1 MAMSSRKNGDK
12 IILDQENLLPEPK
25 RIQRRWKMAYTVIYF
40 IRLLVSF
47 SKKDL
52 DSQTEIPGSTSYAA
66 IDVHDDTSP
75 CENKTVSLINSDQR
89 KIIDMVR
96 KKSLEIL
103 NQFGGVL
110 QVAIIL
116 KTDVK
121 DGVGEVDVAHRRD
134 VFGENSYKKSPSKRF
149 LSYVLEECKDPTIII
164 LLFCAIMSL
173 GFAIKLHGLRDGWY
187 DGGSIIL
194 STVHLVAVSA
204 ISKFMKSNKFEKLFR
219 VRNDIKVQVVRDGRQ
234 HEISIFDVVVGDVV
248 YLNKGDQIPADG
260 LLLNDSSL
268 KVDESSMSSEM
279 GHAEEKGRENP
290 FLLSGTKVAGGNGF
304 MLVTSVG
311 MNTAWG
317 EMMSSRSHDL
327 DEQTPL
333 RSHLDKII
341 SYMRKVGWTVALLV
355 LVVLLMR
362 YFTRN
367 TRDDNGYY
375 EYNGSKTKI
384 NDVLDPVVH
393 IIVAAVTIGVV
404 ATPEGLSL
412 AITLTYL
419 YFMKR
424 MMKERVMV
432 RELSACEK
440 MGSATTIIID
450 KKDILTLNQ
459 MEVVEFFIG
468 EDIIKAKPSNGEIES
483 KVLELLQEGAA
494 LNTTCTVY
502 KPQSTSILEISGSP
516 TEKAMLPWAMSH
528 LGINN
533 VDEEKKKVEIKHV
546 ENFDPD
552 KNGSGVLLV
561 RRNNEKV
568 VRHRKGDAKVILA
581 MCSNY
586 YVRNG
591 EIRNVDEDARKQLK
605 EIIRSM
611 AVKSLCCVAFAC
623 KEVED
628 GGQASDELEAAG
640 FTLLGLVGLKDP
652 CRIEVRTA
660 VESCKNAGVK
670 VILVTGDDVRTA
682 RATAIECGVFSC
694 DQEDVESDAIVEGV
708 QFSNYSREQ
717 RMERI
722 GKILVMGSSSPS
734 DKLEMIRCLK
744 EEGHVVA
751 VTGGGTND
759 ALALKEAD
767 IELSMGIR
775 GTEVAKESSNIVILD
790 DNFISVVTMLSWGR
804 CVHNNIQKFIQFQ
817 LTMNVAALVINL
829 ISACSS
835 GVLSLSAFQILW
847 EKVIIDT
854 LGLLAAISHDQPTKD
869 LMRKPPV
876 CWYKRPIDESI
887 FNNILIQVF
896 YQAVT
901 LSALQFNVGKSIL
914 GLAINNTLVFNTSVI
929 CQVFNIFTARLPV
942 EKKSMFMWIRKNKR
956 FLAAVLVVTV
966 AQGVIVELSSKVTN
980 SSEKLD
986 RKQWC
991 VSLSIAASSWLFDQL
1006 VRRRILLKNNFLK
1019 IKKYIFN
1026 IFLN

>member
-1 MAMSSRKNGDK
+1 MAMSSRKTGDK
-12 IILDQENLLPEPK
+12 IIIHQENLLPEPK
-25 RIQRRWKMAYTVIYF
+25 RNQRWKMAYTAIYF
-40 IRLLVSF
+40 IRLLVSL

-52 DSQTEIPGSTSYAA
+52 DSQTKILGSPSYVA
-66 IDVHDDTSP
+66 IDVHDDRSP
-75 CENKTVSLINSDQR
+75 CENKLVPLINVYQR
-89 KIIDMVR
+89 TLIDMV
-96 KKSLEIL
+96 KEKSLDVL
-103 NQFGGVL
+103 NQLGGVL

-116 KTDVK
+116 ETDVK
-121 DGVGEVDVAHRRD
+121 DGVGEVDVAPRRD
-134 VFGENSYKKSPSKRF
+134 VFGENSYKKPPSKRF
-149 LSYVLEECKDPTIII
+149 LSYLLEECKDPTIII

-173 GFAIKLHGLRDGWY
+173 GFGIKLHGLRDGWY

-194 STVHLVAVSA
+194 AAVHLVAVPA
-204 ISKFMKSNKFEKLFR
+204 ISKFMKSNQFDKLSR
-219 VRNDIKVQVVRDGRQ
+219 VRNDIKVQVVRGGGQ
-234 HEISIFDVVVGDVV
+234 HKISIFDVVVGDVV

-268 KVDESSMSSEM
+268 KVDESSMISSEM
-279 GHAEEKGRENP
+279 DHVEVKGRENP
-290 FLLSGTKVAGGNGF
+290 FLLSGTKVADGNGF

-311 MNTAWG
+311 VNTAWG
-317 EMMSSRSHDL
+317 EMMTSRSHDL

-367 TRDDNGYY
+367 TRDDSGHY

-393 IIVAAVTIGVV
+393 IIVAAVTIVVV

-412 AITLTYL
+412 AVTLTCI

-424 MMKERVMV
+424 MMKDRVMV
-432 RELSACEK
+432 RELYACEK

-459 MEVVEFFIG
+459 MEVVELFIG

-494 LNTTCTVY
+494 LNTTGTTVY
-502 KPQSTSILEISGSP
+502 KPHQSTSILEISGSP
-516 TEKAMLPWAMSH
+516 TEKAILSWAMSH
-528 LGINN
+528 LGVNI
-533 VDEEKKKVEIKHV
+533 DEEKKKVEIKHV
-546 ENFDPD
+546 ENSNPEN
-552 KNGSGVLLV
+552 NGSGALLV
-561 RRNNEKV
+561 RRNKEKV
-568 VRHRKGDAKVILA
+568 VHHWKGDAEVILA

-591 EIRNVDEDARKQLK
+591 EIRDVNEDARKLLK

-611 AVKSLCCVAFAC
+611 AVKSLCCMAFAC

-628 GGQASDELEAAG
+628 SGQASDELEAAG

-717 RMERI
+717 RMERS

-759 ALALKEAD
+759 APALKEAD
-767 IELSMGIR
+767 IGLSIGIR
-775 GTEVAKESSNIVILD
+775 GTEVAKESSDIVILD
-790 DNFISVVTMLSWGR
+790 DNFISVVNMLSWGR
-804 CVHNNIQKFIQFQ
+804 CVANNIQKFIQFQ

-835 GVLSLSAFQILW
+835 GVLSFSAFQILW

-854 LGLLAAISHDQPTKD
+854 LGLLAVIGHDQPTKD
-869 LMRKPPV
+869 LMRKPPA
-876 CWYKRPIDESI
+876 CWSKRPINESI

-896 YQAVT
+896 YQAIT

-956 FLAAVLVVTV
+956 FLAAVLAVTV
-966 AQGVIVELSSKVTN
+966 AQGVIVELSSKVT
-980 SSEKLD
+980 SCSEKLD

-1006 VRRRILLKNNFLK
+1006 VRRMILPKISFLGS
-1019 IKKYIFN
+1019 
-1026 IFLN
+1026 

>member
-1 MAMSSRKNGDK
+1 MAMSSRKTRDK

-25 RIQRRWKMAYTVIYF
+25 RNQRRWKRAYTAIHF
-40 IRLLVSF
+40 IRLLVSL

-52 DSQTEIPGSTSYAA
+52 DSQIEIPGSTSYVA

-75 CENKTVSLINSDQR
+75 CENKPVSLINFDQR
-89 KIIDMVR
+89 KIIDMV
-96 KKSLEIL
+96 KEKSLEIL
-103 NQFGGVL
+103 KHLGGVL

-116 KTDVK
+116 EIDVK

-134 VFGENSYKKSPSKRF
+134 VFGENRYTKPPAKRF
-149 LSYVLEECKDPTIII
+149 LSYLLEECKDPTIII

-173 GFAIKLHGLRDGWY
+173 GFGIKLHGLRDGWY

-194 STVHLVAVSA
+194 AAVHLVAVPA
-204 ISKFMKSNKFEKLFR
+204 ISKFMKSNQFEKLSR
-219 VRNDIKVQVVRDGRQ
+219 VRNDIKVQVVRGGGQ
-234 HEISIFDVVVGDVV
+234 HQISIFDVVVGDVV
-248 YLNKGDQIPADG
+248 YLNKGDQVPADG

-279 GHAEEKGRENP
+279 DHVEVKGRENP
-290 FLLSGTKVAGGNGF
+290 FLLSGTKVADGNGF

-317 EMMSSRSHDL
+317 EMMSSRSHDM

-341 SYMRKVGWTVALLV
+341 SYIGKVGWTVALLV

-367 TRDDNGYY
+367 TRDDSGHY

-384 NDVLDPVVH
+384 NDVLDHVVH
-393 IIVAAVTIGVV
+393 IIVAAVTIVVV

-412 AITLTYL
+412 AVTLTYI

-424 MMKERVMV
+424 MMKEKVMV

-494 LNTTCTVY
+494 LNTTGTVY
-502 KPQSTSILEISGSP
+502 KPQSTSILEISGGP
-516 TEKAMLPWAMSH
+516 TEKAILSWAMSH
-528 LGINN
+528 LGINI
-533 VDEEKKKVEIKHV
+533 DEEKKKVEIKHV
-546 ENFDPD
+546 ENLNPEN
-552 KNGSGVLLV
+552 NGSGALLV

-568 VRHRKGDAKVILA
+568 VHHWKGDA
-581 MCSNY
+581 
-586 YVRNG
+586 
-591 EIRNVDEDARKQLK
+591 E
-605 EIIRSM
+605 
-611 AVKSLCCVAFAC
+611 
-623 KEVED
+623 
-628 GGQASDELEAAG
+628 
-640 FTLLGLVGLKDP
+640 
-652 CRIEVRTA
+652 
-660 VESCKNAGVK
+660 
-670 VILVTGDDVRTA
+670 
-682 RATAIECGVFSC
+682 
-694 DQEDVESDAIVEGV
+694 
-708 QFSNYSREQ
+708 
-717 RMERI
+717 
-722 GKILVMGSSSPS
+722 
-734 DKLEMIRCLK
+734 

-759 ALALKEAD
+759 APALKEAD
-767 IELSMGIR
+767 IGLSIGIQ
-775 GTEVAKESSNIVILD
+775 GTEVAKESSDIVILD

-804 CVHNNIQKFIQFQ
+804 CVHNNIQKFIEFQ

-835 GVLSLSAFQILW
+835 GVLSFSAFQILW

-854 LGLLAAISHDQPTKD
+854 LGLLAVISHDQPTKD

-876 CWYKRPIDESI
+876 CWSKRPINESI

-929 CQVFNIFTARLPV
+929 CQVFNIFAARLPV
-942 EKKSMFMWIRKNKR
+942 EKMSMFMWIRKNKR

-980 SSEKLD
+980 CSEKLD

-1006 VRRRILLKNNFLK
+1006 VRRMILPKISFLGS
-1019 IKKYIFN
+1019 
-1026 IFLN
+1026 

>member
-1 MAMSSRKNGDK
+1 MAVSSRKTGDK

-25 RIQRRWKMAYTVIYF
+25 RIQRRWKMAYTAIYF
-40 IRLLVSF
+40 IRLLVPF

-52 DSQTEIPGSTSYAA
+52 DSQTEIPGSTSYVA
-66 IDVHDDTSP
+66 IDVHDDASP
-75 CENKTVSLINSDQR
+75 CENKPVSLINSDQR
-89 KIIDMVR
+89 KIIDMV
-96 KKSLEIL
+96 KKKNLAIL
-103 NQFGGVL
+103 KQLGGVL
-110 QVAIIL
+110 KVAIIL
-116 KTDVK
+116 ETDVK
-121 DGVGEVDVAHRRD
+121 GGVGEVDVAHRRD
-134 VFGENSYKKSPSKRF
+134 VFGENSYKKPPAKRF

-164 LLFCAIMSL
+164 LLFSAIMSL
-173 GFAIKLHGLRDGWY
+173 GSGIKLHGLRDGWY

-194 STVHLVAVSA
+194 AAVHHVAASA
-204 ISKFMKSNKFEKLFR
+204 TSKFMKSNQFEKLSR
-219 VRNDIKVQVVRDGRQ
+219 LRNDIKVQVVRDRRQ

-279 GHAEEKGRENP
+279 GHVEEKGRENP

-333 RSHLDKII
+333 RSHLDEII
-341 SYMRKVGWTVALLV
+341 SYMAKVGWTVALLV

-367 TRDDNGYY
+367 TRDDSGYY

-393 IIVAAVTIGVV
+393 IIVAAATIVVV

-412 AITLTYL
+412 AVTLTYL

-432 RELSACEK
+432 RELSSCEK

-468 EDIIKAKPSNGEIES
+468 EDIIKSKPSNGEIES
-483 KVLELLQEGAA
+483 K
-494 LNTTCTVY
+494 
-502 KPQSTSILEISGSP
+502 
-516 TEKAMLPWAMSH
+516 
-528 LGINN
+528 
-533 VDEEKKKVEIKHV
+533 
-546 ENFDPD
+546 NFDPE

-568 VRHRKGDAKVILA
+568 VRHRKGDAEVILA

-591 EIRNVDEDARKQLK
+591 EIRDVNEDARKQLK

-611 AVKSLCCVAFAC
+611 AVKSLCCMAFAC

-628 GGQASDELEAAG
+628 SGQASDELEAAG

-660 VESCKNAGVK
+660 VESFKNAGVK

-767 IELSMGIR
+767 IVLSTGIR
-775 GTEVAKESSNIVILD
+775 GTEVAKESSKIVILD

-804 CVHNNIQKFIQFQ
+804 CVYNNIQKFIQFQ

-854 LGLLAAISHDQPTKD
+854 LGLLAVISHDQPTKD

-876 CWYKRPIDESI
+876 CWSKRPINESI

-966 AQGVIVELSSKVTN
+966 GQGVIVELSSKVTN
-980 SSEKLD
+980 SNEKLD

-991 VSLSIAASSWLFDQL
+991 VSLTIAASSWLFDQL
-1006 VRRRILLKNNFLK
+1006 VRRMILPKISFLGS
-1019 IKKYIFN
+1019 
-1026 IFLN
+1026 

>member
-1 MAMSSRKNGDK
+1 MAMSSRKTRDK

-25 RIQRRWKMAYTVIYF
+25 RNQRRWKRAYTAIHF
-40 IRLLVSF
+40 IRLLVSL

-52 DSQTEIPGSTSYAA
+52 DSQIEIPGSTSYVA

-75 CENKTVSLINSDQR
+75 CENKPVSLINFDQR
-89 KIIDMVR
+89 KIIDMV
-96 KKSLEIL
+96 KEKSLEIL
-103 NQFGGVL
+103 KHLGGVL

-116 KTDVK
+116 EIDVK

-134 VFGENSYKKSPSKRF
+134 VFGENRYTKPPAKRF
-149 LSYVLEECKDPTIII
+149 LSYLLEECKDPTIII

-173 GFAIKLHGLRDGWY
+173 GFGIKLHGLRDGWY

-194 STVHLVAVSA
+194 AAVHLVAVPA
-204 ISKFMKSNKFEKLFR
+204 ISKFMKSNQFEKLSR
-219 VRNDIKVQVVRDGRQ
+219 VRNDIKVQVVRGGGQ
-234 HEISIFDVVVGDVV
+234 HQISIFDVVVGDVV
-248 YLNKGDQIPADG
+248 YLNKGDQVPADG

-279 GHAEEKGRENP
+279 DHVEVKGRENP
-290 FLLSGTKVAGGNGF
+290 FLLSGTKVADGNGF

-317 EMMSSRSHDL
+317 EMMSSRSHDM

-341 SYMRKVGWTVALLV
+341 SYIGKVGWTVALLV

-367 TRDDNGYY
+367 TRDDSGHY

-384 NDVLDPVVH
+384 NDVLDHVVH
-393 IIVAAVTIGVV
+393 IIVAAVTIVVV

-412 AITLTYL
+412 AVTLTYI

-424 MMKERVMV
+424 MMKEKVMV

-494 LNTTCTVY
+494 LNTTGTVY
-502 KPQSTSILEISGSP
+502 KPQSTSILEISGGP
-516 TEKAMLPWAMSH
+516 TEKAILSWAMSH
-528 LGINN
+528 LGINI
-533 VDEEKKKVEIKHV
+533 DEEKKKVEIKHV
-546 ENFDPD
+546 ENLNPEN
-552 KNGSGVLLV
+552 NGSGALLV

-568 VRHRKGDAKVILA
+568 VHHWKGDAEVILA

-591 EIRNVDEDARKQLK
+591 EIRDVNEDARKQLK

-611 AVKSLCCVAFAC
+611 AVKSLCCIAFAC

-628 GGQASDELEAAG
+628 SGQASDELEAAG
-640 FTLLGLVGLKDP
+640 LTLLGLVGLKDP
-652 CRIEVRTA
+652 CRTT

-670 VILVTGDDVRTA
+670 VILVTGDNGRTA

-694 DQEDVESDAIVEGV
+694 DQEDVENDAIVEGV

-734 DKLEMIRCLK
+734 DKLVMIRCLK

-759 ALALKEAD
+759 APALKEAD
-767 IELSMGIR
+767 IGLSIGIQ
-775 GTEVAKESSNIVILD
+775 GTEVAKESSDIVILD

-804 CVHNNIQKFIQFQ
+804 CVHNNIQKFIEFQ

-835 GVLSLSAFQILW
+835 GVLSFSAFQILW

-854 LGLLAAISHDQPTKD
+854 LGLLAVISHDQPTKD

-876 CWYKRPIDESI
+876 CWSKRPINESI

-929 CQVFNIFTARLPV
+929 CQVFNIFAARLPV
-942 EKKSMFMWIRKNKR
+942 EKMSMFMWIRKNKR

-980 SSEKLD
+980 CSEKLD

-1006 VRRRILLKNNFLK
+1006 VRRMILPKISFLGS
-1019 IKKYIFN
+1019 
-1026 IFLN
+1026 

>member
-1 MAMSSRKNGDK
+1 
-12 IILDQENLLPEPK
+12 
-25 RIQRRWKMAYTVIYF
+25 
-40 IRLLVSF
+40 
-47 SKKDL
+47 
-52 DSQTEIPGSTSYAA
+52 
-66 IDVHDDTSP
+66 
-75 CENKTVSLINSDQR
+75 
-89 KIIDMVR
+89 
-96 KKSLEIL
+96 
-103 NQFGGVL
+103 
-110 QVAIIL
+110 
-116 KTDVK
+116 
-121 DGVGEVDVAHRRD
+121 
-134 VFGENSYKKSPSKRF
+134 
-149 LSYVLEECKDPTIII
+149 
-164 LLFCAIMSL
+164 
-173 GFAIKLHGLRDGWY
+173 
-187 DGGSIIL
+187 
-194 STVHLVAVSA
+194 
-204 ISKFMKSNKFEKLFR
+204 
-219 VRNDIKVQVVRDGRQ
+219 
-234 HEISIFDVVVGDVV
+234 
-248 YLNKGDQIPADG
+248 
-260 LLLNDSSL
+260 
-268 KVDESSMSSEM
+268 
-279 GHAEEKGRENP
+279 
-290 FLLSGTKVAGGNGF
+290 
-304 MLVTSVG
+304 
-311 MNTAWG
+311 
-317 EMMSSRSHDL
+317 
-327 DEQTPL
+327 
-333 RSHLDKII
+333 
-341 SYMRKVGWTVALLV
+341 
-355 LVVLLMR
+355 
-362 YFTRN
+362 
-367 TRDDNGYY
+367 
-375 EYNGSKTKI
+375 
-384 NDVLDPVVH
+384 
-393 IIVAAVTIGVV
+393 
-404 ATPEGLSL
+404 
-412 AITLTYL
+412 
-419 YFMKR
+419 
-424 MMKERVMV
+424 
-432 RELSACEK
+432 

-468 EDIIKAKPSNGEIES
+468 EDIIKAKPSNGEIGS

-494 LNTTCTVY
+494 LNTTGTVY
-502 KPQSTSILEISGSP
+502 KPRSTSILEISGSP
-516 TEKAMLPWAMSH
+516 TENAILSWAMSH
-528 LGINN
+528 LGINIA
-533 VDEEKKKVEIKHV
+533 EEKKKVEIKHV
-546 ENFDPD
+546 GNFDPE

-568 VRHRKGDAKVILA
+568 VRHRKGDAEAILA

-591 EIRNVDEDARKQLK
+591 EIRDVTEDARKQLK
-605 EIIRSM
+605 EIIRCM
-611 AVKSLCCVAFAC
+611 AVKSLCCMAFAC

-722 GKILVMGSSSPS
+722 GKILVMGSSSPA

-751 VTGGGTND
+751 VTGGGTDD

-775 GTEVAKESSNIVILD
+775 GTEVAKEGSKIVILD

-804 CVHNNIQKFIQFQ
+804 CVYNNIQKFIQFQ

-854 LGLLAAISHDQPTKD
+854 LGLLAVISHEQPTKD

-876 CWYKRPIDESI
+876 CWSKRPINESI

-966 AQGVIVELSSKVTN
+966 AQGVIVELSSKVTH
-980 SSEKLD
+980 SIEKLD

-991 VSLSIAASSWLFDQL
+991 VSLTVAASSWLFDQL
-1006 VRRRILLKNNFLK
+1006 SWFLK
-1019 IKKYIFN
+1019 SST
-1026 IFLN
+1026 

>member
-1 MAMSSRKNGDK
+1 MAMSSRKTGDK
-12 IILDQENLLPEPK
+12 IIIHQENLLPEPK
-25 RIQRRWKMAYTVIYF
+25 RNQRWKMAYTAIYF
-40 IRLLVSF
+40 IRLLVSL

-52 DSQTEIPGSTSYAA
+52 DSQTKILGSPSYVA
-66 IDVHDDTSP
+66 IDVHDDRSP
-75 CENKTVSLINSDQR
+75 CENKLVPLINVYQR
-89 KIIDMVR
+89 TLIDMV
-96 KKSLEIL
+96 KEKSLDVL
-103 NQFGGVL
+103 NQLGGVL

-116 KTDVK
+116 ETDVK
-121 DGVGEVDVAHRRD
+121 DGVGEVDVAPRRD
-134 VFGENSYKKSPSKRF
+134 VFGENSYKKPPSKRF
-149 LSYVLEECKDPTIII
+149 LSYLLEECKDPTIII

-173 GFAIKLHGLRDGWY
+173 GFGIKLHGLRDGWY

-194 STVHLVAVSA
+194 AAVHLVAVPA
-204 ISKFMKSNKFEKLFR
+204 ISKFMKSNQFDKLSR
-219 VRNDIKVQVVRDGRQ
+219 VRNDIKVQVVRGGGQ
-234 HEISIFDVVVGDVV
+234 HKISIFDVVVGDVV

-268 KVDESSMSSEM
+268 KVDESSMISSEM
-279 GHAEEKGRENP
+279 DHVEVKGRENP
-290 FLLSGTKVAGGNGF
+290 FLLSGTKVADGNGF

-311 MNTAWG
+311 VNTAWG
-317 EMMSSRSHDL
+317 EMMTSRSHDL

-367 TRDDNGYY
+367 TRDDSGHY

-393 IIVAAVTIGVV
+393 IIVAAVTIVVV

-412 AITLTYL
+412 AVTLTCI

-424 MMKERVMV
+424 MMKDRVMV
-432 RELSACEK
+432 RELYACEK

-459 MEVVEFFIG
+459 MEVVELFIG

-494 LNTTCTVY
+494 LNTTGTTVY
-502 KPQSTSILEISGSP
+502 KPHQSTSILEISGSP
-516 TEKAMLPWAMSH
+516 TEKAILSWAMSH
-528 LGINN
+528 LGVNI
-533 VDEEKKKVEIKHV
+533 DEEKKKVEIKHV
-546 ENFDPD
+546 ENSNPEN
-552 KNGSGVLLV
+552 NGSGALLV
-561 RRNNEKV
+561 RRNKEKV
-568 VRHRKGDAKVILA
+568 VHHWKGDA
-581 MCSNY
+581 
-586 YVRNG
+586 
-591 EIRNVDEDARKQLK
+591 E
-605 EIIRSM
+605 
-611 AVKSLCCVAFAC
+611 
-623 KEVED
+623 
-628 GGQASDELEAAG
+628 
-640 FTLLGLVGLKDP
+640 
-652 CRIEVRTA
+652 
-660 VESCKNAGVK
+660 
-670 VILVTGDDVRTA
+670 
-682 RATAIECGVFSC
+682 
-694 DQEDVESDAIVEGV
+694 
-708 QFSNYSREQ
+708 
-717 RMERI
+717 RMERS

-759 ALALKEAD
+759 APALKEAD
-767 IELSMGIR
+767 IGLSIGIR
-775 GTEVAKESSNIVILD
+775 GTEVAKESSDIVILD
-790 DNFISVVTMLSWGR
+790 DNFISVVNMLSWGR
-804 CVHNNIQKFIQFQ
+804 CVANNIQKFIQFQ

-835 GVLSLSAFQILW
+835 GVLSFSAFQILW

-854 LGLLAAISHDQPTKD
+854 LGLLAVIGHDQPTKD
-869 LMRKPPV
+869 LMRKPPA
-876 CWYKRPIDESI
+876 CWSKRPINESI

-896 YQAVT
+896 YQAIT

-956 FLAAVLVVTV
+956 FLAAVLAVTV
-966 AQGVIVELSSKVTN
+966 AQGVIVELSSKVT
-980 SSEKLD
+980 SCSEKLD

-1006 VRRRILLKNNFLK
+1006 VRRMILPKISFLGS
-1019 IKKYIFN
+1019 
-1026 IFLN
+1026 

>member
-1 MAMSSRKNGDK
+1 MAMSSRKTGDK

-66 IDVHDDTSP
+66 INVHDDTSP

-103 NQFGGVL
+103 NQLGGVL

-116 KTDVK
+116 ETDVK
-121 DGVGEVDVAHRRD
+121 DGVWEVDVAHRRD

-164 LLFCAIMSL
+164 LLFCAMMSL

-219 VRNDIKVQVVRDGRQ
+219 VRNDIKVQVVRDRRRLD
-234 HEISIFDVVVGDVV
+234 ISIFEVVVGDVV

-279 GHAEEKGRENP
+279 DHDEVKGRENP
-290 FLLSGTKVAGGNGF
+290 FLLSGSKVADGNGF

-317 EMMSSRSHDL
+317 EMMSSRCHDL

-333 RSHLDKII
+333 RSHLDKVI
-341 SYMRKVGWTVALLV
+341 SYMRKVGWTVALFV

-367 TRDDNGYY
+367 TRDDSGYY

-393 IIVAAVTIGVV
+393 IIVAAVTIVVV

-412 AITLTYL
+412 AVTLTYL

-432 RELSACEK
+432 RELSSCEK

-483 KVLELLQEGAA
+483 KVLELLQEG
-494 LNTTCTVY
+494 C
-502 KPQSTSILEISGSP
+502 TSILEISGSP
-516 TEKAMLPWAMSH
+516 TEKAILSWAMSH
-528 LGINN
+528 LGINIG
-533 VDEEKKKVEIKHV
+533 EEKKKVEIKHE
-546 ENFDPD
+546 ENFDPE

-568 VRHRKGDAKVILA
+568 ARHRKGDAEVILA

-591 EIRNVDEDARKQLK
+591 EIRDVDEDARKQLK
-605 EIIRSM
+605 EIIRRM
-611 AVKSLCCVAFAC
+611 AVKSLCCMAFAC

-628 GGQASDELEAAG
+628 SGQASDELEAAG
-640 FTLLGLVGLKDP
+640 FTLLGLVGLKDR
-652 CRIEVRTA
+652 CRIEIRTA
-660 VESCKNAGVK
+660 VESCKKALESCKNAGVK

-775 GTEVAKESSNIVILD
+775 GTEVAKEGSKIVILD

-804 CVHNNIQKFIQFQ
+804 CVYNNIQKFIQFQ

-854 LGLLAAISHDQPTKD
+854 LGLLAVISHEQPTKD

-876 CWYKRPIDESI
+876 WWSKRPINESI

-956 FLAAVLVVTV
+956 FLTAVLGVTV
-966 AQGVIVELSSKVTN
+966 AQGVIVELSSKVTHSN
-980 SSEKLD
+980 EKLD

-991 VSLSIAASSWLFDQL
+991 VSLTIAASSWLFDQL
-1006 VRRRILLKNNFLK
+1006 VRRMILPKISFLGS
-1019 IKKYIFN
+1019 
-1026 IFLN
+1026 

>member
-1 MAMSSRKNGDK
+1 
-12 IILDQENLLPEPK
+12 PK
-25 RIQRRWKMAYTVIYF
+25 RNQRRWKMAYTAIYF
-40 IRLLVSF
+40 IRLLVSL
-47 SKKDL
+47 SKNDL
-52 DSQTEIPGSTSYAA
+52 DSQTKILGSPSYVA

-75 CENKTVSLINSDQR
+75 CENKLVSLINVYQR
-89 KIIDMVR
+89 TLIDMV
-96 KKSLEIL
+96 KEKSLEVL
-103 NQFGGVL
+103 NQLGGVL
-110 QVAIIL
+110 NVAIIL

-121 DGVGEVDVAHRRD
+121 YGVGEVDVAHRRD
-134 VFGENSYKKSPSKRF
+134 VFGENSYKPPAKRF
-149 LSYVLEECKDPTIII
+149 LSYILEACKDPTIII
-164 LLFCAIMSL
+164 LLFCAMMSL
-173 GFAIKLHGLRDGWY
+173 GFGIKLHGLRDGWY

-194 STVHLVAVSA
+194 AAVHLVVVSA
-204 ISKFMKSNKFEKLFR
+204 IIKFMKSNQFEKLSR

-234 HEISIFDVVVGDVV
+234 HKISIFDVVVGDVV

-260 LLLNDSSL
+260 LLFNDSSL

-279 GHAEEKGRENP
+279 GHAEVKGRDNP
-290 FLLSGTKVAGGNGF
+290 FLLSGSKVAEGNGF

-341 SYMRKVGWTVALLV
+341 SYTRKVGWTVALLV

-367 TRDDNGYY
+367 TRDDSGHY

-393 IIVAAVTIGVV
+393 IIVASATIVVV

-412 AITLTYL
+412 ALTLTYL

-440 MGSATTIIID
+440 MGSATTIIIN

-483 KVLELLQEGAA
+483 KVLELLQEG
-494 LNTTCTVY
+494 C
-502 KPQSTSILEISGSP
+502 TSILEISGSP
-516 TEKAMLPWAMSH
+516 TEKAILSWAMSH
-528 LGINN
+528 LGINIG
-533 VDEEKKKVEIKHV
+533 EEKKKVEIKHV
-546 ENFDPD
+546 ENFDPE

-568 VRHRKGDAKVILA
+568 VRHRKGDAEVILA

-591 EIRNVDEDARKQLK
+591 EIRDVNEDARKQLK

-611 AVKSLCCVAFAC
+611 AVKSLCCMAFAC

-670 VILVTGDDVRTA
+670 VILVTGEDVRTA

-717 RMERI
+717 RVERI

-775 GTEVAKESSNIVILD
+775 GTEVAKESSKIVILD

-804 CVHNNIQKFIQFQ
+804 CFYNNIQKFIQFQ

-835 GVLSLSAFQILW
+835 GVLSLSAFQMLW

-854 LGLLAAISHDQPTKD
+854 LGLLAVISHDQPTKD

-876 CWYKRPIDESI
+876 CWSKRPIDESI

-966 AQGVIVELSSKVTN
+966 AQGVIVELSSKVIN
-980 SSEKLD
+980 SNEKLD

-991 VSLSIAASSWLFDQL
+991 VSLTIAASSWLFDQL
-1006 VRRRILLKNNFLK
+1006 VRRMILPKISFLGS
-1019 IKKYIFN
+1019 
-1026 IFLN
+1026 

>member
-1 MAMSSRKNGDK
+1 MAMSSRKTGDK
-12 IILDQENLLPEPK
+12 IIIDQENLLPEPK
-25 RIQRRWKMAYTVIYF
+25 RKQRRWKMAYTVIYF
-40 IRLLVSF
+40 IRLLVPF

-52 DSQTEIPGSTSYAA
+52 DSQTEIPGSASYVA
-66 IDVHDDTSP
+66 IDVHDDTFP
-75 CENKTVSLINSDQR
+75 CENKPVSLINSDQR
-89 KIIDMVR
+89 KITDMV
-96 KKSLEIL
+96 KNKNLAIL
-103 NQFGGVL
+103 NQMGGVSK
-110 QVAIIL
+110 VAIIL
-116 KTDVK
+116 ETDVK
-121 DGVGEVDVAHRRD
+121 GGVREVDVAHRRD
-134 VFGENSYKKSPSKRF
+134 VFGENSYKKPPSKGF

-164 LLFCAIMSL
+164 LLFSAIMSL
-173 GFAIKLHGLRDGWY
+173 GSGIKLHGLRDGWY

-194 STVHLVAVSA
+194 AAVHHVAVSA
-204 ISKFMKSNKFEKLFR
+204 ISKFMKSNQFEKISR
-219 VRNDIKVQVVRDGRQ
+219 VRNDIKVQVVRGGRQ

-279 GHAEEKGRENP
+279 DHVEVKGRENP
-290 FLLSGTKVAGGNGF
+290 FLLSGTKVADGNGF

-341 SYMRKVGWTVALLV
+341 SYMRKVKWTVAVLF

-367 TRDDNGYY
+367 TRDDSGYY

-384 NDVLDPVVH
+384 NDVLDQVVH
-393 IIVAAVTIGVV
+393 IIVAAVTIVVV
-404 ATPEGLSL
+404 ATPEGLSS
-412 AITLTYL
+412 AVTLTYI

-424 MMKERVMV
+424 MMEEKVMV

-450 KKDILTLNQ
+450 KKDIRTLNQ

-483 KVLELLQEGAA
+483 KVVELLLQEG
-494 LNTTCTVY
+494 C
-502 KPQSTSILEISGSP
+502 TSILEISGSP
-516 TEKAMLPWAMSH
+516 TEKAILSWAMSH
-528 LGINN
+528 LGINIG
-533 VDEEKKKVEIKHV
+533 EEKKKVEIKHV
-546 ENFDPD
+546 ENFDPE
-552 KNGSGVLLV
+552 KNGSGVLLA
-561 RRNNEKV
+561 RRNNEKL
-568 VRHRKGDAKVILA
+568 VRHRKGDAEVILA

-591 EIRNVDEDARKQLK
+591 EIRDVDEDARKQLK

-611 AVKSLCCVAFAC
+611 AVKSLSCIAFAC

-628 GGQASDELEAAG
+628 SGQASDELEAAG

-717 RMERI
+717 RMARI
-722 GKILVMGSSSPS
+722 GKIRVMGSSSPS

-767 IELSMGIR
+767 IELSMGIH
-775 GTEVAKESSNIVILD
+775 GTEVAKESSKIVILD

-804 CVHNNIQKFIQFQ
+804 CVDNNIQKFIQFQ

-854 LGLLAAISHDQPTKD
+854 LGLLAVISHDQPTKD

-876 CWYKRPIDESI
+876 CWSKRPINESI
-887 FNNILIQVF
+887 FNNILIQS
-896 YQAVT
+896 
-901 LSALQFNVGKSIL
+901 SAKFSIYL
-914 GLAINNTLVFNTSVI
+914 LRG
-929 CQVFNIFTARLPV
+929 CQ
-942 EKKSMFMWIRKNKR
+942 W
-956 FLAAVLVVTV
+956 
-966 AQGVIVELSSKVTN
+966 
-980 SSEKLD
+980 
-986 RKQWC
+986 
-991 VSLSIAASSWLFDQL
+991 
-1006 VRRRILLKNNFLK
+1006 RR
-1019 IKKYIFN
+1019 
-1026 IFLN
+1026 

>member
-1 MAMSSRKNGDK
+1 MAMSSRKIRDK
-12 IILDQENLLPEPK
+12 IILDHENLLPEPK
-25 RIQRRWKMAYTVIYF
+25 RNQRRWKRAYTAIHF
-40 IRLLVSF
+40 IRLLVSL

-52 DSQTEIPGSTSYAA
+52 DSQTEIPGSTSYVA

-75 CENKTVSLINSDQR
+75 CEKKPVSLINFDQR
-89 KIIDMVR
+89 IIIDMV
-96 KKSLEIL
+96 KEKSLEIL
-103 NQFGGVL
+103 KHLGGVL

-116 KTDVK
+116 ETDVK

-134 VFGENSYKKSPSKRF
+134 VFGENSYKKPPSKRF
-149 LSYVLEECKDPTIII
+149 LSYLLEECKDPTIII

-194 STVHLVAVSA
+194 AAVHHVAVAA
-204 ISKFMKSNKFEKLFR
+204 ISKFMKSNQFEKLCR
-219 VRNDIKVQVVRDGRQ
+219 VRNDIKVQVVRGGRQ
-234 HEISIFDVVVGDVV
+234 HKISIFDVVVGDVV

-279 GHAEEKGRENP
+279 DHAEVKGRENP
-290 FLLSGTKVAGGNGF
+290 FLLSGTKVADGNGF

-311 MNTAWG
+311 VNTAWG
-317 EMMSSRSHDL
+317 EMMSSRSHDM

-341 SYMRKVGWTVALLV
+341 SYMRKVGWTVALFV

-367 TRDDNGYY
+367 TRDDSGYY

-393 IIVAAVTIGVV
+393 IIVAAVTIVVV

-412 AITLTYL
+412 AVTLTYL

-424 MMKERVMV
+424 MMKDRVMV

-440 MGSATTIIID
+440 MGSARTIIID

-483 KVLELLQEGAA
+483 KVVELLQEG
-494 LNTTCTVY
+494 C
-502 KPQSTSILEISGSP
+502 TSILEISGSP
-516 TEKAMLPWAMSH
+516 TEKAILSWAMSH
-528 LGINN
+528 LGINIG
-533 VDEEKKKVEIKHV
+533 EETKKVEIKHV
-546 ENFDPD
+546 ENFDPE

-568 VRHRKGDAKVILA
+568 VRHRKGDAEVILA

-591 EIRNVDEDARKQLK
+591 EIRDVNENARKQLK

-611 AVKSLCCVAFAC
+611 AVKSLCCMAFAC

-628 GGQASDELEAAG
+628 SGQASDELEAAG
-640 FTLLGLVGLKDP
+640 FTLLGLVGLKNP
-652 CRIEVRTA
+652 CRTT

-682 RATAIECGVFSC
+682 RATTIACGVFSC

-759 ALALKEAD
+759 APALKEAD
-767 IELSMGIR
+767 IGLSIGIR
-775 GTEVAKESSNIVILD
+775 GTEVAKESSDIVILD

-817 LTMNVAALVINL
+817 LTMNAAALVINL

-854 LGLLAAISHDQPTKD
+854 LGLLAVISHDQPTKD
-869 LMRKPPV
+869 LMRKPPA
-876 CWYKRPIDESI
+876 CWSKRPINESI
-887 FNNILIQVF
+887 FNNILIEVF

-901 LSALQFNVGKSIL
+901 LSALQCNVGKSIL

-929 CQVFNIFTARLPV
+929 CQVFNIFAARLPV

-966 AQGVIVELSSKVTN
+966 AQGVIVELSSKVTDC
-980 SSEKLD
+980 SEKLD

-991 VSLSIAASSWLFDQL
+991 VSLSIAASSWLF
-1006 VRRRILLKNNFLK
+1006 
-1019 IKKYIFN
+1019 
-1026 IFLN
+1026 